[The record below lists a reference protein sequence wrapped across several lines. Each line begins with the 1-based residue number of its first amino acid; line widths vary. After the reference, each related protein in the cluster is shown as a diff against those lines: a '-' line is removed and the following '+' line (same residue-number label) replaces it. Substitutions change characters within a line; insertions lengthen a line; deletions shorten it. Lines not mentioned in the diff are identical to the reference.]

1 MKPWLDHYDP
11 EVPHSISY
19 REITVHQFLVD
30 AARKYPARAA
40 LIFRDQEL
48 TYSELNKLS
57 SRLAAWLVQWGIKR
71 GDRVAVLLP
80 NIPQFVLVY
89 YAILKAGGVVVA
101 LNPAY
106 KLPELKFLLDDSGAR
121 MLIGLASQADML
133 GSLKAET
140 SVEGIVTTS
149 LEDALSLSAIN
160 ELTGIFQG
168 SVESLLDILSIPWE
182 LKTVLPEVSPL
193 DSAVLQYT
201 GGTTG
206 TPKGAIGLHR
216 NLTANTQQFRAW
228 LHGMVEGQEVVLAA
242 IPLFHVY
249 GMVIAMSLGVAL
261 AASLVLIPNPGEVED
276 ILRNIEKYKA
286 TMFPG
291 VPTMYHTINHQPD
304 VQAGKYN
311 LRSIKA
317 CISGSAPLL
326 RETKEAFERLTGGHL
341 MEGYGLSEA
350 PTATH
355 CNPLTGENRAGSI
368 GLPLPD
374 VDCKIVSLEDGKTPL
389 EIGEV
394 GELVLQSPQVM
405 AGYHA
410 QTTETEEALK
420 DGWLHTGD
428 IARMDADGYFY
439 IVDRK
444 KEMIKVGG
452 LQVWPREVEEVLVLH
467 PAVKEAAAAGIPD
480 ETRGEAVK
488 AWVVL
493 KDGCIA
499 ESEEIQTFC
508 RKYLANFKVP
518 TEVEFRSSL
527 PRTTVGKLLRRE
539 LQREHREGIGQ

>member
-40 LIFRDQEL
+40 LIFRDHEL

-228 LHGMVEGQEVVLAA
+228 LYGMVEGQEVVLAA

-355 CNPLTGENRAGSI
+355 CNPLTGENRTGSI

-467 PAVKEAAAAGIPD
+467 PAVKEAAAAGIAD

>member
-11 EVPHSISY
+11 EVPYSISY

-355 CNPLTGENRAGSI
+355 CNPLTGENRTGSI

-374 VDCKIVSLEDGKTPL
+374 VDCKIVSLEDGKTPV